1 MSVHTTRIGIIG
13 AGPAGLMLSHL
24 LHLSGIDSVVLE
36 SRSREHI
43 ENRIRAG
50 ILEYEVAELL
60 RATGLGTRMDREGTR
75 HDGTNF
81 LVDGQLHHVNF
92 EALVGKHVMLWSQHE
107 VVRDLV
113 AARLEAQGQIVFE
126 AEDVAV
132 HDTDSDAPYIT
143 YRQNGVEQRL
153 ACEAIAGCDGFHGI
167 CRPAF
172 PAGQLASFDRQ
183 YPFGWLGILAE
194 APPSIDELIYANHPA
209 GFALFSMRSPTISR
223 HYIQCAPD
231 ENIDDWSDERIW
243 DELEIRLSHPGFV
256 LNRGK
261 IIQKSVTSMR
271 SFVTEPM
278 QHGRL
283 YLAGDAAHIVPPT
296 GAKGLNSAIAD
307 VAILHR
313 ALEAWCKRGQ
323 GDALTAYTTNCLK
336 RIWQVSRFSW
346 WMTSMMHKFDTH
358 NDFDARMQT
367 AELSYTLSSNAGQ
380 MMLAE
385 NYVGLPLH

>member
-1 MSVHTTRIGIIG
+1 MPVQKTRIGIIG

-36 SRSREHI
+36 SRSRGHI

-50 ILEYEVAELL
+50 ILEHDVAELL
-60 RATGLGTRMDREGTR
+60 RATGLGGRMDTEGSR

-81 LVDGQLHHVNF
+81 LVDGQLHHIDF

-113 AARLEAQGQIVFE
+113 AARLAAQGQIVFE
-126 AEDVAV
+126 AEDVAI
-132 HDTDSDAPYIT
+132 HDIDTDAPFIT
-143 YRQNGVEQRL
+143 YRHDGAEHRL

-172 PAGQLASFDRQ
+172 PVAQTASFDRQ

-194 APPSIDELIYANHPA
+194 APPSIDELIYANHPN

-231 ENIDDWSDERIW
+231 ENLADWPDEKIW
-243 DELEIRLSHPGFV
+243 NELEIRLSHPGFT

-261 IIQKSVTSMR
+261 ILQKSVTPMR

-278 QHGRL
+278 QCGHL

-313 ALEAWCKRGQ
+313 ALEAWCLQ
-323 GDALTAYTTNCLK
+323 GDRAPLDDYTATCLR

-346 WMTSMMHKFDTH
+346 WMTSMMHKFDNH
-358 NDFDARMQT
+358 NAFDSRMQT
-367 AELSYTLSSNAGQ
+367 AELNYILTSNAGK
-380 MMLAE
+380 MTLAE